1 MSGFYKIRTKQN
13 GTKGSL
19 QSELTVPAPIAAVV
33 PDGEI
38 FVCELTEDG
47 ILYRPLGTPPPVK
60 APAWTNQPDGGAA

>member
-1 MSGFYKIRTKQN
+1 
-13 GTKGSL
+13 
-19 QSELTVPAPIAAVV
+19 VV